1 MRKMIYAA
9 VLGSAF
15 MTMPMLT
22 GCDSGTTADKE
33 VKTKQPDGTTTV
45 DKAKTTTDDNG
56 STKTTTEH
64 KVDKP

>member
-9 VLGSAF
+9 VLGCS
-15 MTMPMLT
+15 MLSVPMLT
-22 GCDSGTTADKE
+22 GCDNTTAEKE

-64 KVDKP
+64 KVDRP